1 MSGTVPGGVNGDDR
15 PSTAQPVLAEDLL
28 KPSPGSDM
36 SVCGWLF
43 SFSEQK
49 FAFSLGP
56 QKQGNN
62 KVMFSVAL
70 NPSLTSY

>member
-1 MSGTVPGGVNGDDR
+1 MSGTVPGGVDSDER
-15 PSTAQPVLAEDLL
+15 PGTAQPVLAEDLL

-56 QKQGNN
+56 QRQGTN
-62 KVMFSVAL
+62 KSG
-70 NPSLTSY
+70 

>member
-1 MSGTVPGGVNGDDR
+1 MSGAVPGGMNGDDR
-15 PSTAQPVLAEDLL
+15 PGTAQPGLAEDLL

-62 KVMFSVAL
+62 KSG
-70 NPSLTSY
+70 